1 MLYVNVGK
9 ARINNKGH
17 ECPLHPPLDPI
28 TERRWVALAT
38 RIHGRVKWV
47 WDLLN

>member
-17 ECPLHPPLDPI
+17 ECPLHPPAESHHREAMGGSSYPHSR
-28 TERRWVALAT
+28 ESEMGVRPVE
-38 RIHGRVKWV
+38 
-47 WDLLN
+47 